1 MVIDSDAHV
10 EESVATWEHLDPEY
24 YPHRPLAVLLPEDTC
39 FGKQNAVWIIDYKL
53 RQFAANPTIMKHAGE
68 KAVPI
73 PIQELTDVP
82 GRVAAMDHMGVDK
95 QVIFPSLWLGCLAEN
110 VEIEAALA
118 KSYNRFMAAQCN
130 QSNGRLWY
138 AAILPWRDSE
148 KACAEIKRVKA
159 AGSAASIFARGLEWD
174 APLSHPKFFPIYEEA
189 QRQDLPVTVHTGNGS
204 SPTISRMLEGM
215 PRVGAKTS
223 AFIHPLG
230 IGLVS
235 APYVRH
241 AFMQL
246 LGSGVLETFP
256 KLRVAFLE
264 AGSEWVVGI
273 ASEVETRWHKRIG
286 DLLGTRAFVSCK
298 VSEDI
303 PYLVKKL
310 GKDFLITATDY
321 PHGDFNRQDQLRGG
335 LEQHEELNSEIIGC
349 ILAKNPARLY
359 GGLGV

>member
-1 MVIDSDAHV
+1 
-10 EESVATWEHLDPEY
+10 
-24 YPHRPLAVLLPEDTC
+24 
-39 FGKQNAVWIIDYKL
+39 
-53 RQFAANPTIMKHAGE
+53 
-68 KAVPI
+68 
-73 PIQELTDVP
+73 
-82 GRVAAMDHMGVDK
+82 
-95 QVIFPSLWLGCLAEN
+95 
-110 VEIEAALA
+110 
-118 KSYNRFMAAQCN
+118 
-130 QSNGRLWY
+130 
-138 AAILPWRDSE
+138 
-148 KACAEIKRVKA
+148 
-159 AGSAASIFARGLEWD
+159 
-174 APLSHPKFFPIYEEA
+174 
-189 QRQDLPVTVHTGNGS
+189 
-204 SPTISRMLEGM
+204 MLEGM

-273 ASEVETRWHKRIG
+273 ASEVETRWHKKIG
-286 DLLGTRAFVSCK
+286 DLLGSRAFVSCK

-321 PHGDFNRQDQLRGG
+321 PHGDFNRQDQLQGG
-335 LEQHEELNSEIIGC
+335 LEQHDELNSEIIGC
-349 ILAKNPARLY
+349 ILEKNPARLY
-359 GGLGV
+359 GGLG